1 MSKPANK
8 KAIGAFVVIAIAL
21 AVAAIIVL
29 GSGKFLVQRDRYVS
43 YFQGSVKGLRVG
55 APVVFRGAQV
65 GEVTDVTI
73 YANRQDHSAQ
83 SRCFMKSCPEIFV
96 FKARHRRI
104 KRKICRR

>member
-1 MSKPANK
+1 MSKSANK

-55 APVVFRGAQV
+55 AP
-65 GEVTDVTI
+65 
-73 YANRQDHSAQ
+73 
-83 SRCFMKSCPEIFV
+83 
-96 FKARHRRI
+96 
-104 KRKICRR
+104 